1 MTTSLAGRTALIT
14 GASSG
19 LGAHFARVL
28 SGAGANVVLGAR
40 RLDRVE
46 ALARELDSPTAGAL
60 AVRMDVTDEAS
71 VVAAYDAAEAR
82 FGLVNSIVANAG
94 MTAADW
100 AIRLPYE
107 KLRALT
113 DTNFIG
119 VYLTVREG
127 AKRLIAAGRPD
138 CERGRII
145 IIGSVAADL
154 STSVDAAYGASKAAV
169 AHLGRNL
176 AREWARKGINVNII
190 QPGYVETEINQSG
203 MEFEVGK
210 QFIAATPRGRVVD
223 IQSFDPTVLYL
234 ASDASAQMTGAVIN
248 VDDGQSL

>member
-1 MTTSLAGRTALIT
+1 MFTLAGRTALIT

-28 SGAGANVVLGAR
+28 SGAGANVILGAR
-40 RLDRVE
+40 RVDRVE
-46 ALARELDSPTAGAL
+46 ALARELDSSTAGAL
-60 AVRMDVTDEAS
+60 AVHMDVTEESS
-71 VVAAYDAAEAR
+71 VIAAYEAGEAR
-82 FGLVNSIVANAG
+82 FGLVDTVIANAG
-94 MTAADW
+94 ITAADW

-107 KLRALT
+107 KLRLLT

-119 VYLTVREG
+119 VYLTAREG
-127 AKRLIAAGRPD
+127 AKRLIAAGLPTSA
-138 CERGRII
+138 RGRII
-145 IIGSVAADL
+145 LIGSVAANL
-154 STSVDAAYGASKAAV
+154 STNMDAAYGASKAAV
-169 AHLGRNL
+169 AQLGRNL

-203 MEFEVGK
+203 TEFETG
-210 QFIAATPRGRVVD
+210 QLFIAATARKRVVD
-223 IQSFDPTVLYL
+223 IRSFDPTLLYL